1 MIKIREFAGGPM
13 QVSRRSVALCLLL
26 LLFALP
32 GWAQQQTEPK
42 SVVAHANGTGTIKL
56 GDEEFKVTAVVVKL
70 FDDGKAEIS
79 VVSEITIFMSGTWT
93 RSADSANLIKL
104 KITAG
109 ATGGG
114 VDAAGDLYLRE
125 DNQAEHRAIDRVA
138 LQGESKTTHKVIS
151 LDFKAK

>member
-1 MIKIREFAGGPM
+1 MR
-13 QVSRRSVALCLLL
+13 VSRRSFALCLL

-32 GWAQQQTEPK
+32 VCAQQQQTEPK

-56 GDEEFKVTAVVVKL
+56 GDEEFKVSAVVIKL

-93 RSADSANLIKL
+93 RSADTGNVIKL
-104 KITAG
+104 KVTAG

-114 VDAAGDLYLRE
+114 VDASGDLYLRE
-125 DNQAEHRAIDRVA
+125 DGQAEHRAIDRVS
-138 LQGESKTTHKVIS
+138 LLGESKTTHKVVS